1 MKKLVLIYCLFT
13 VSIFSQ
19 WVPQTSGTIEKLND
33 AIFQNQTT
41 GYVCGNS
48 GVILKTT
55 DGGTNWIAKPSNTSH
70 DLKCIM
76 INPVNNDY
84 VLAVGNV
91 STLLLSTNA
100 GATFSNV
107 AVSPV
112 DWNKVR
118 HADIF
123 NVYVCGGMGRVAKS
137 TNAGANWTIIPVN
150 SSDTLISMW
159 VFNSTTVIVGAKHG
173 KMFKTT
179 DSGSNWVQ
187 ISNAFPDIDV
197 KDFYFQ
203 NSSTG
208 YAISGGVSSFR
219 GEIMKT
225 VNGGMNWFSTY
236 LMPTYVDMDRI
247 LIVGNEAYITYTDK
261 ISLHYG
267 NILKSF
273 SGASGTQWYML
284 QTVFS
289 NTAPA
294 LTFGSSTILYAVGT
308 GGRILKST
316 NSGGDPIGVQPVNSE
331 VPQNFS
337 LSQNY
342 PNPFNP
348 VTNIE
353 FSLPQSSNINL
364 TVFNAA
370 GKQVAEIT
378 NGYYTAG
385 IYKADFDASDL
396 SSGVYFYK
404 LTADKFTETKK
415 MILVK

>member
-123 NVYVCGGMGRVAKS
+123 NVYG
-137 TNAGANWTIIPVN
+137 IL
-150 SSDTLISMW
+150 LISLPITLC
-159 VFNSTTVIVGAKHG
+159 FLVGLLHFEKLEKQSG
-173 KMFKTT
+173 DYRMF
-179 DSGSNWVQ
+179 
-187 ISNAFPDIDV
+187 
-197 KDFYFQ
+197 
-203 NSSTG
+203 
-208 YAISGGVSSFR
+208 
-219 GEIMKT
+219 
-225 VNGGMNWFSTY
+225 
-236 LMPTYVDMDRI
+236 
-247 LIVGNEAYITYTDK
+247 
-261 ISLHYG
+261 
-267 NILKSF
+267 LK
-273 SGASGTQWYML
+273 
-284 QTVFS
+284 
-289 NTAPA
+289 N
-294 LTFGSSTILYAVGT
+294 
-308 GGRILKST
+308 
-316 NSGGDPIGVQPVNSE
+316 
-331 VPQNFS
+331 
-337 LSQNY
+337 
-342 PNPFNP
+342 PNM
-348 VTNIE
+348 T
-353 FSLPQSSNINL
+353 
-364 TVFNAA
+364 
-370 GKQVAEIT
+370 
-378 NGYYTAG
+378 
-385 IYKADFDASDL
+385 
-396 SSGVYFYK
+396 
-404 LTADKFTETKK
+404 
-415 MILVK
+415 

>member
-1 MKKLVLIYCLFT
+1 
-13 VSIFSQ
+13 
-19 WVPQTSGTIEKLND
+19 
-33 AIFQNQTT
+33 
-41 GYVCGNS
+41 
-48 GVILKTT
+48 
-55 DGGTNWIAKPSNTSH
+55 
-70 DLKCIM
+70 
-76 INPVNNDY
+76 
-84 VLAVGNV
+84 
-91 STLLLSTNA
+91 
-100 GATFSNV
+100 
-107 AVSPV
+107 
-112 DWNKVR
+112 
-118 HADIF
+118 
-123 NVYVCGGMGRVAKS
+123 
-137 TNAGANWTIIPVN
+137 
-150 SSDTLISMW
+150 
-159 VFNSTTVIVGAKHG
+159 
-173 KMFKTT
+173 
-179 DSGSNWVQ
+179 
-187 ISNAFPDIDV
+187 
-197 KDFYFQ
+197 
-203 NSSTG
+203 
-208 YAISGGVSSFR
+208 
-219 GEIMKT
+219 MKT